1 MGSPRRVDALHVSGP
16 LDSAVLPGE
25 LAFVEQL
32 DKNYQ
37 LRIAKS

>member
-1 MGSPRRVDALHVSGP
+1 MGSPRRVDALHVSDP

-32 DKNYQ
+32 DENCQ
-37 LRIAKS
+37 PRIEKP